1 LRIFAK
7 AIVIMPENPQLHQL
21 QTRRTARYYTLGEAG
36 PQTRWLW
43 IALHGYGQL
52 AAYFIRHFETI
63 ADDECL
69 IAAPEGLSRFYL
81 EGFEG
86 RVGATWMT
94 REGREDEI
102 ADQAAYLDKLAHS
115 LRRQCPEGTR
125 LCVLGFSQGVAT
137 AWRWLMN
144 GRTAPDAVVLWAGKS
159 PEEQNA
165 RLLRRLHNIPCFVA
179 AGDADPFITPERL
192 QNERKRLE
200 SLRPGWQF
208 CPFEG
213 AHSLDAGVLQAIKQQ
228 LQG

>member
-1 LRIFAK
+1 
-7 AIVIMPENPQLHQL
+7 MPESPQLHQL
-21 QTRRTARYYTLGEAG
+21 HTRRTARYYTSGEAG
-36 PQTRWLW
+36 PHTRWCW
-43 IALHGYGQL
+43 IVLHGYGQL

-63 ADDECL
+63 ADTHCL
-69 IAAPEGLSRFYL
+69 VAAPEGLSRFYL
-81 EGFEG
+81 DGFDG

-102 ADQAAYLDKLAHS
+102 ADQSVYLDKLARS
-115 LRRQCPEGTR
+115 LLKKCPPDTR

-144 GRTAPDAVVLWAGKS
+144 GRTSPDALILWAGKS

-165 RLLRRLHNIPCFVA
+165 RLLRRLRDIPCFVA

-192 QNERKRLE
+192 NNERERLE

-208 CPFEG
+208 LPFEG
-213 AHSLDAGVLQAIKQQ
+213 EHSLDAGVLKAIKVV
-228 LQG
+228 LDG